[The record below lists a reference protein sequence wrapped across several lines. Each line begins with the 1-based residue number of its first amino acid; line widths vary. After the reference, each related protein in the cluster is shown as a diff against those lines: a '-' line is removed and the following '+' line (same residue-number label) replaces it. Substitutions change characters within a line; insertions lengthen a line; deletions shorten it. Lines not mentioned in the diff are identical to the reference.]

1 MSIHYSL
8 TSEAALKLRR
18 QQRWSRISSIAVSL
32 LVVVLVALVLA
43 FFALPAWIQ
52 TSPTIVTYIAERPDD
67 TLEPTQK
74 TQMRAK
80 PTPSAPSQHMS
91 KVIAAN
97 VQSPT
102 AVPVPEA
109 VVESPSVDFGD
120 GDDFGNGWSGGGGF
134 GEGGATFFGQQV
146 KAQRIAYVIDYSQ
159 SMRGKR
165 DQLMREELTRSIA
178 GLSSGM
184 EYQLIF
190 FAGPAWIAGDV
201 VKITDGNRRGL
212 VTSGRSEFEWIT
224 RGGAHGWEV
233 KGKAQVPEWLA
244 VSAVN
249 SKTSLEHIKETPL
262 VWGTVWAPGIDM
274 ALSMDPPPQ
283 IIYFMT
289 DGLTG
294 GNAVKEA
301 ESIAKRAKKARAIV
315 NTVSLMEPKAREA
328 MITLASLTGGAATL
342 IDEKGKANVLDV
354 K

>member
-1 MSIHYSL
+1 MSLHASL
-8 TSEAALKLRR
+8 TSEAALKLNR
-18 QQRWSRISSIAVSL
+18 QQRLSRLSAMVVAL
-32 LVVVLVALVLA
+32 LVVLLLGLLLA
-43 FFALPAWIQ
+43 FFALPAWIV
-52 TSPTIVTYIAERPDD
+52 TTPTIIAYEAERVDD
-67 TLEPTQK
+67 TLEPTRK

-80 PTPSAPSQHMS
+80 PTPAAPSQHMS

-102 AVPVPEA
+102 AVPVPEVDA
-109 VVESPSVDFGD
+109 VTPSVDFGD
-120 GDDFGNGWSGGGGF
+120 DDDFGSGWGGGDGF

-146 KAQRIAYVIDYSQ
+146 KAQRIAYVIDYSG

-165 DQLMREELTRSIA
+165 EQLMREELTNSVS

-190 FAGPAWIAGDV
+190 FAGPAWVAGDEAKV
-201 VKITDGNRRGL
+201 FKGNREGL
-212 VTSGRSEFEWIT
+212 VTSGKAKFEWST
-224 RGGAHGWEV
+224 DGGAHGWKV

-244 VSAVN
+244 VSAAN
-249 SKTSLEHIKETPL
+249 SKSSLKHIKETPL

-301 ESIAKRAKKARAIV
+301 EAIAKRAKKARTIV
-315 NTVSLMEPKAREA
+315 NTVSLMEPRAREA
-328 MITLASLTGGAATL
+328 MVTLAKLTGGEATL
-342 IDEKGKANVLDV
+342 IDEKGKITPLDV